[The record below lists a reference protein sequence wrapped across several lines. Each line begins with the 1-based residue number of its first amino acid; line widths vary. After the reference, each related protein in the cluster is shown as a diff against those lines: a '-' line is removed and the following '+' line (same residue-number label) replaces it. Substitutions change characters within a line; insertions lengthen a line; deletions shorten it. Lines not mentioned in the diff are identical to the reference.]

1 MTDTRK
7 KILLVEDDG
16 FTRFMMQEI
25 RDTLGV
31 AIDFTSS
38 AKDGLIRYQNDPTA
52 YGVVLMDVHMQ
63 DDSGLEASQA
73 IRGLPEESCP
83 AVPIIAVTSDERFL
97 DDGVLS
103 SYGINGHIRKPLT
116 PGEVMALID
125 QYC

>member
-7 KILLVEDDG
+7 KILLFEDDG

-31 AIDFTSS
+31 AIDISS
-38 AKDGLIRYQNDPTA
+38 TLQDGFVRYRNDPNA
-52 YGVVLMDVHMQ
+52 YGVVLMDIHMQ
-63 DDSGLEASQA
+63 GDRGLEVGQTLRGFPEASGLD
-73 IRGLPEESCP
+73 
-83 AVPIIAVTSDERFL
+83 VPIIAVTSDERFL